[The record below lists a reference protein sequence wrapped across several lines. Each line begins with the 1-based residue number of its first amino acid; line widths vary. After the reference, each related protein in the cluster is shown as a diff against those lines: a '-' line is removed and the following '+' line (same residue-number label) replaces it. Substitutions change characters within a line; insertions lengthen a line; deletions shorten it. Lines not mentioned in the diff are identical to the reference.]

1 MAKTSKK
8 TPPPPPQ
15 KPQGKSGK
23 KRTPTSAFDGAAG
36 KDVYEPEKV
45 IGQRM
50 AKGGITQFNVK
61 WVGWEAKHNTWEPI
75 ENLAECED
83 MIAAFKE
90 REKQRNAEIEAV
102 AEAKRVEKEAAA
114 ATAATKAAADLAASR
129 LASTINGV
137 VRDAVH
143 GSGDAASSP
152 HGNDDAPSQAGVAS
166 KASKRSAPI
175 WRAYDQTGAPPGKTC
190 CTLRKANGEICGE
203 ELALKSAP
211 TNLWN
216 HAMYKH
222 PEEYINLKPPTD
234 TLNLVID
241 PQTKM
246 NALPAKHRD
255 QVHKAVARWIVK
267 TKRPFSICE
276 SAEFHDLFNVAMR
289 GAYTPPCHKIVKS
302 NVLLLSGEGQ
312 KKLFDVNTSLRAQGI
327 KVAMAGDIWSD
338 RGVSLL
344 GLCEYY
350 ISADWE
356 IVALVLAASPFNER
370 HTAENICEK
379 TRAACI
385 KAGLSN
391 DLVSS
396 IFFPVSD
403 NAANMIAAWTG
414 FGRSPCAVHTGQ
426 LSAEVFLDHE
436 EIEPTRT
443 KCRGMTTHFSFC
455 TGIDGLG
462 ALHGCQ
468 RECRL
473 PEHHP
478 VKDIGT
484 RWSSGH
490 DQMEF
495 FRQQQRALQLYD
507 VNCAR
512 KAGDAYRQ
520 HQMGLVNWRI
530 NLEGVAV
537 LQPIADWTQHMEGTK
552 YPTLALVLPTVYGL
566 IEGMSPTAPLI
577 LSFQGQAEYEL
588 TPEEMHP
595 GVLKART
602 AMYDDWVRRWITNL
616 APEVKRTYAIA
627 SLLHPCFK
635 TYDFVDNMELI
646 PASDKAWALREL
658 RMEWATVW
666 KQRPTPAPA
675 PAPTPAGPS
684 DAAAADPAADP
695 HAGSGWEDH
704 HTRAG
709 RPDAAAA
716 APVAAAAAAVATDDA
731 AERPTKH
738 RKVSLGGL
746 LGGRIKKEAAK
757 PAPPTALDEL
767 EQYLAD
773 TEEPTIDVKVLLW
786 WKEKE
791 AKWPNLAKMVKQYF
805 AAPASSAGVE
815 RVFSAAGKMHGDLS
829 KSAKDTTL
837 EHSLFAAFNTD

>member
-1 MAKTSKK
+1 M
-8 TPPPPPQ
+8 
-15 KPQGKSGK
+15 GG
-23 KRTPTSAFDGAAG
+23 AG

-50 AKGGITQFNVK
+50 AKGGVTQFNVK
-61 WVGWEAKHNTWEPI
+61 WVGFEAKHNTWEPI

-90 REKQRNAEIEAV
+90 REKQRVSEVEAV
-102 AEAKRVEKEAAA
+102 AEAKRVEKQAAA
-114 ATAATKAAADLAASR
+114 ATAATTAAADLAASR
-129 LASTINGV
+129 LAVASALPPLASTMNGV
-137 VRDAVH
+137 ARDAVH
-143 GSGDAASSP
+143 GSGDAAP
-152 HGNDDAPSQAGVAS
+152 PAGVAS

-175 WRAYDQTGAPPGKTC
+175 WRAYDETGAPPGKTC
-190 CTLRKANGEICGE
+190 CMLLKPNGEICGE

-211 TNLWN
+211 SNLWN

-222 PEEYINLKPPTD
+222 PSDFINMKPPTD
-234 TLNLVID
+234 ALNLAID
-241 PQTKM
+241 PQTRM

-255 QVHKAVARWIVK
+255 AVHKAFSRWVVK
-267 TKRPFSICE
+267 RKRAFTIGEDPE
-276 SAEFHDLFNVAMR
+276 LQDVFNVAMR
-289 GAYTPPCHKIVKS
+289 GAYKPPCHLLVKS

-312 KKLFDVNTSLRAQGI
+312 KKLFDINTSLRAEGI
-327 KVAMAGDIWSD
+327 KVAVAGDIWSD

-344 GLCEYY
+344 GLCQYF

-356 IVALVLAASPFNER
+356 IVELVLAASPFGER

-379 TRAACI
+379 TRAACV

-391 DLVSS
+391 DVVSS
-396 IFFPVSD
+396 VFFPVSD
-403 NAANMIAAWTG
+403 NAANMIAAWRF
-414 FGRSPCAVHTGQ
+414 FGRGPCAVHTGQ
-426 LSAEVFLDHE
+426 LSATVFLEHE

-478 VKDIGT
+478 VKDVGT

-490 DQMEF
+490 DQMEY

-520 HQMGLVNWRI
+520 HQMGLENWRI

-537 LQPIADWTQHMEGTK
+537 LQPIADWTQHMQGTK
-552 YPTLALVLPTVYGL
+552 YPTLPLVLPTIYGL
-566 IEGMSPTAPLI
+566 IEGLAPTSPLI
-577 LSFQGQAEYEL
+577 LSFQGQAPYEL
-588 TPEEMHP
+588 APNEMHP

-616 APEVKRTYAIA
+616 TAEVKRTYAIA

-635 TYDFVDNMELI
+635 AYDFVDGLALI
-646 PASDKAWALREL
+646 PAGDKAWALREL
-658 RMEWATVW
+658 RTEWATVW
-666 KQRPTPAPA
+666 KLSQPFPASAPA
-675 PAPTPAGPS
+675 PAPTSAGPS
-684 DAAAADPAADP
+684 DAAAADPATDP
-695 HAGSGWEDH
+695 GGTGGVDV
-704 HTRAG
+704 
-709 RPDAAAA
+709 AAAA
-716 APVAAAAAAVATDDA
+716 SPVAAATEPA
-731 AERPTKH
+731 TKH
-738 RKVSLGGL
+738 RKVSLSGL
-746 LGGRIKKEAAK
+746 LGGRVTKEAMAAVL
-757 PAPPTALDEL
+757 PAANDEL
-767 EQYLAD
+767 EEYLAD
-773 TEEPTIDVKVLLW
+773 PEKPEIDVNVLLW
-786 WKEKE
+786 WKEKS
-791 AKWPNLAKMVKQYF
+791 AKWPRLAKMVKQYF

-829 KSAKDTTL
+829 KSAKDSTL